1 MKALQ
6 VRVLYEGM
14 QFTSSLSPFHSD
26 QGKFKRIPVFRD
38 PRGGYGY
45 APPYEFDSLLSL
57 VLYYAVHTMEKHS
70 PDLKATLQHPAFAPH
85 HR

>member
-1 MKALQ
+1 MYSL
-6 VRVLYEGM
+6 LYS
-14 QFTSSLSPFHSD
+14 FSLSLSLYYLTHSD

-57 VLYYAVHTMEKHS
+57 VIYYAVHTMEKHS
-70 PDLKATLQHPAFAPH
+70 PDLKATLQYPAFAPQP
-85 HR
+85 R